1 MKMFL
6 YVLGSDPYKNS
17 HEEFEGNGEWHGS
30 AQTVEEALNLIFN
43 SMSYPSEPVGRKFF
57 LEGISL
63 PGLRDDEVIQV
74 WSNEPEIAHRT
85 KMMVRAN
92 GLHDG
97 RNNSFGLQME
107 LKVTD
112 IEKYL
117 RPTQALLSAPA
128 SDSKEVQPGDAVSPM
143 GASLLRFGDAKHE
156 LTDAIRREEMEIA
169 KKQWEMEAAVEAI
182 QERTK
187 LMEAQLNVLNT
198 YMHGTRQRSQITSG
212 RKGTG
217 QYHVFQNRQFL
228 SEEIA
233 LLANFD
239 DFDFKDMEDLEKWL
253 IKSGRI
259 WKFLPFERCI
269 LATRIRKDSK
279 DYGDPLANLYNNYE
293 NMRNIVWIRDGENVI
308 HVDTEFDFHNAIF
321 PDRLQF
327 DRAFQVCV
335 NHIWEA
341 AFQWKKP
348 KNFWGRELKPSE
360 YDVMGKMKRKP
371 LDEEEPYFT
380 VRDTMARFHTL
391 QEWRDSEFY
400 TDLLDKQIRES
411 VQDYL
416 REVNKRQMIFAVLLQ
431 GIVDNTSLLEIP
443 KGTDLFNW
451 ENIDLY
457 FKLLFDY
464 SHALPW
470 DGISKKVAP
479 YLDGKVKEGDWVVAI
494 VNEHIEAADRNLRR
508 SGSGSKTYKES
519 RPVLFKVTG
528 MEEVEYSEYVGDSE
542 YKKTKGMRPTVN
554 YHPIKSRRSR
564 GEDYWTKIRTK
575 SPMKL
580 VLKFSQFMRVPM
592 SPSLAEQILDD
603 RDWKVKYKWAVPFM
617 VNYKSIIAAVKKGE
631 NNTVLKWDDF
641 DD

>member
-6 YVLGSDPYKNS
+6 YVLGDNPYDNS
-17 HEEFEGNGEWHGS
+17 TDEFEGNGDWHGS
-30 AQTVEEALNLIFN
+30 AQTVEEGLKLILNN
-43 SMSYPSEPVGRKFF
+43 MNYPSEPVGRKFF
-57 LEGISL
+57 LPGVSLEGM
-63 PGLRDDEVIQV
+63 RDDEIIQV
-74 WSNEPEIAHRT
+74 WSNEPEIVHRT
-85 KMMVRAN
+85 QKAVRVH

-97 RNNSFGLQME
+97 RNNNFGLHME

-117 RPTQALLSAPA
+117 RPSQKLLAAPT
-128 SDSKEVQPGDAVSPM
+128 SDSQELQPGDGVSPM
-143 GASLLRFGDAKHE
+143 GANLMKFGDAKHE
-156 LTDAIRREEMEIA
+156 LTDMIRREEMELA
-169 KKQWEMEAAVEAI
+169 RKQWELEASTDSI
-182 QERTK
+182 QEKMK
-187 LMEAQLNVLNT
+187 LMEEQLNVLNT
-198 YMHGTRQRSQITSG
+198 YMHGTRHRTQITSG
-212 RKGTG
+212 KKGTG
-217 QYHVFQNRQFL
+217 PYHVFQERQFL

-239 DFDFKDMEDLEKWL
+239 DFDFKKMEDLERFL
-253 IKSGRI
+253 IKSGRL

-269 LATRIRKDSK
+269 LATRIRKDNK

-308 HVDTEFDFHNAIF
+308 HVDTEFDFHNAVF
-321 PDRLQF
+321 PDRQQFERTLQVCLNHIF
-327 DRAFQVCV
+327 ESAFQ
-335 NHIWEA
+335 A
-341 AFQWKKP
+341 KKP
-348 KNFWGRELKPSE
+348 TGTFGRELEPHE
-360 YDVMGKMKRKP
+360 YDHMGKMKRKP
-371 LDEEEPYFT
+371 LKEEEPYFT
-380 VRDTMARFHTL
+380 VRNVMAQFATL
-391 QEWRDSEFY
+391 QDWLDSEFY

-411 VQDYL
+411 VQEYL

-470 DGISKKVAP
+470 SGISKKVAP
-479 YLDGKVKEGDWVVAI
+479 YLDKKAQAGDWVVAI
-494 VNEHIEAADRNLRR
+494 VDEHIEDPRQDIHPSYRRNK
-508 SGSGSKTYKES
+508 SYKEK
-519 RPVLFKVTG
+519 RPILFRVMGT
-528 MEEVEYSEYVGDSE
+528 EEVEYSEYLGDGK
-542 YKKTKGMRPTVN
+542 YKKTKEIRPYVN
-554 YHPIKSRRSR
+554 YHPIKSRRSA
-564 GEDYWTKIRTK
+564 GEDYWAKTRTK

-580 VLKFSQFMRVPM
+580 VLKFSEFMRVPM
-592 SPSLAEQILDD
+592 APSLAEQILDD
-603 RDWKVKYKWAVPFM
+603 REWKQKHKWAVPFM